1 MLIRWWSRVSLLTL
15 AFACHSSNQPAGNA
29 QSVKAQVPARSE
41 PLLTSGDA
49 ANGEGVRRSTR
60 REKSVPLSPCRL
72 KANPLAAA
80 RTFYDKGQFEEALA
94 CAAQASA
101 VMPDE
106 PQAHSEHAAALA
118 ALGMYDE
125 ARLAYDHA
133 LALNPNEVDAL
144 LGVAHLYA
152 VSLPSNRE
160 RDELAAVYSEKGLAL
175 PEVRS
180 DKKLRA
186 HFALLSA
193 MAFNDLGQARDAL
206 ERANQVLEI
215 EPSNDEASYERAVAL
230 FELCRFSD
238 AKAAFTKLLPDKE
251 HGAHAHHHLGLLLER
266 EQKPLQA
273 EEHFALARKLSPTE
287 FWLPQLLSKEEFA
300 GEVAKAVGELPSDM
314 QRDLRGVPVAAE
326 DLPSSTDLTSGDP
339 PLSPAIL
346 GLFRGP
352 PLGEPCTPAGHP
364 PCRSIALYR
373 RNLARVA
380 KSREELLK
388 QIRLTLD
395 HEIGHLRGEDDLEL
409 AARGLE

>member
-1 MLIRWWSRVSLLTL
+1 MLIRWSLVSLLALTC
-15 AFACHSSNQPAGNA
+15 ACRRA
-29 QSVKAQVPARSE
+29 SE
-41 PLLTSGDA
+41 PNASASSPSAQTSPRNESSASGDSVSPDA
-49 ANGEGVRRSTR
+49 FRRSSR
-60 REKSVPLSPCRL
+60 LEKSSPLAPCRS
-72 KANPLAAA
+72 KVNPLAAA
-80 RTFYDKGQFEEALA
+80 RSFYDKGQFEEALA

-118 ALGMYDE
+118 AMGMYDE
-125 ARLAYDHA
+125 ARIAYSRA

-144 LGVAHLYA
+144 LGAAHLYA
-152 VSLPSNRE
+152 VSLSSNRD
-160 RDELAAVYSEKGLAL
+160 RDELASVYAEKGLEL

-180 DKKLRA
+180 NKKLRA
-186 HFALLSA
+186 QFALLSA

-206 ERANQVLEI
+206 ERADQVLEI
-215 EPSNDEASYERAVAL
+215 EPGNQQANYERALAL
-230 FELCRFSD
+230 FELCRFSE
-238 AKAAFTKLLPDKE
+238 ARTAFTRLLTDKE

-266 EQKPLQA
+266 DHKPVQA

-287 FWLPQLLSKEEFA
+287 FWPPQFLSKEEFGA
-300 GEVAKAVGELPSDM
+300 EVAKAVSELPPDM
-314 QRDLRGVPVAAE
+314 QRDLRGIPVVAE

-364 PCRSIALYR
+364 PCRSVALYR

-380 KSREELLK
+380 KTREELLK
-388 QIRLTLD
+388 QIRLTLH

>member
-1 MLIRWWSRVSLLTL
+1 MLIRWFLLSLVALVC
-15 AFACHSSNQPAGNA
+15 ACRRPSESTGTAPSARA
-29 QSVKAQVPARSE
+29 ETPARLE
-41 PLLTSGDA
+41 PPIASGDA
-49 ANGEGVRRSTR
+49 ANADAFRRSSH
-60 REKSVPLSPCRL
+60 RERSSPLAPCRWRS
-72 KANPLAAA
+72 NPLAAA
-80 RTFYDKGQFEEALA
+80 RSSYDKGQFEEALS

-125 ARLAYDHA
+125 ARVAYSRA

-144 LGVAHLYA
+144 LGAAHLYA
-152 VSLPSNRE
+152 VSLPSTRE
-160 RDELAAVYSEKGLAL
+160 RDELASVYAEKGLEL

-180 DKKLRA
+180 NKKLRSQ
-186 HFALLSA
+186 FALLSA

-206 ERANQVLEI
+206 ERAAQVLEI
-215 EPSNDEASYERAVAL
+215 DPGNTDAGYERAVAL
-230 FELCRFSD
+230 FELCRFAD
-238 AKAAFTKLLPDKE
+238 AKTAFINLLTDKE

-266 EQKPLQA
+266 ERKLPQA

-287 FWLPQLLSKEEFA
+287 FWQPQLPTKEEFSA
-300 GEVAKAVGELPSDM
+300 EVSKAVSELPADM
-314 QRDLRGVPVAAE
+314 QRDLRGVPVSAE

-352 PLGEPCTPAGHP
+352 SLGEPCTPAGHP
-364 PCRSIALYR
+364 PCRSVALYR
-373 RNLARVA
+373 FNLARVA
-380 KSREELLK
+380 KTREELLK
-388 QIRLTLD
+388 QIRLTLH